1 MRLAPSMS
9 KKLVVDSSVLIL
21 LSRRGA
27 LEKYLKQWKDEGY
40 EVLIPKAIVRELMD
54 EPKEDR

>member
-1 MRLAPSMS
+1 MS